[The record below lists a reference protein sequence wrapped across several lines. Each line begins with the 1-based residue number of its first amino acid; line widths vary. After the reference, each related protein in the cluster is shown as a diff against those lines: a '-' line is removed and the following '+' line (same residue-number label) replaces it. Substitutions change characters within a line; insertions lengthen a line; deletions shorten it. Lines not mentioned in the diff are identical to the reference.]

1 MATKT
6 ITKEELQQH
15 KDGKSCWIAVHD
27 KVYDITKFLEEVNKS
42 NFLRDSETPSTF
54 CQHVHDHDH
63 VITFSND
70 LVYDLFKQYDGF

>member
-27 KVYDITKFLEEVNKS
+27 KVYDITKFLEEVSKS
-42 NFLRDSETPSTF
+42 NFFLREADTLNPTCS
-54 CQHVHDHDH
+54 
-63 VITFSND
+63 
-70 LVYDLFKQYDGF
+70 